1 MKTKHKG
8 KNKMENHQKKYKA
21 GDNVWVLL
29 NWIDDEFWVLG
40 TVIKTTA
47 KRVKVLTHHGIS
59 DSECYFHPQNVK
71 FKN

>member
-1 MKTKHKG
+1 
-8 KNKMENHQKKYKA
+8 MENHQKKYKA